1 MILSKSK
8 YFIVDNSKGISPFQN
23 TLAYLGGSIFQVTL
37 DNPFSSYR
45 QLVLQFAKNSKGRII
60 DPDLARRNANNVFKK
75 YPLKVTFSGLKPRV
89 FGVFFKGL
97 PKFGFL
103 IGLSYIL
110 GEDDLTLIST
120 TGAVILSSPLITP
133 IRMIEKQQRAYFKKT
148 GRQKTIRNILHES
161 SKKSFSPL
169 FRGTIPLGC
178 HSLISASTG
187 LLCQPKLQ
195 NMIMTHFDSN
205 KSLSKFKSNF
215 IASVILSPIYVF
227 LTNPLTRLEVI
238 MQTSSINNRS
248 ITFNEALGEVIQ
260 DSKQFGVRGI
270 FRGQG
275 IGIIKAIFSLTMF
288 HQGRMYLTEEFE
300 KYNST

>member
-1 MILSKSK
+1 
-8 YFIVDNSKGISPFQN
+8 
-23 TLAYLGGSIFQVTL
+23 
-37 DNPFSSYR
+37 
-45 QLVLQFAKNSKGRII
+45 
-60 DPDLARRNANNVFKK
+60 
-75 YPLKVTFSGLKPRV
+75 
-89 FGVFFKGL
+89 
-97 PKFGFL
+97 
-103 IGLSYIL
+103 
-110 GEDDLTLIST
+110 
-120 TGAVILSSPLITP
+120 
-133 IRMIEKQQRAYFKKT
+133 
-148 GRQKTIRNILHES
+148 
-161 SKKSFSPL
+161 
-169 FRGTIPLGC
+169 
-178 HSLISASTG
+178 
-187 LLCQPKLQ
+187 
-195 NMIMTHFDSN
+195 MTHFDSN

>member
-1 MILSKSK
+1 MFYSDSK
-8 YFIVDNSKGISPFQN
+8 YFSIEKSKGISPFQN
-23 TLAYLGGSIFQVTL
+23 TLAYLGGSIFQVIL
-37 DNPFSSYR
+37 DNPLSAYR
-45 QLVLQFAKNSKGRII
+45 QLIQQHAKNSKGKII
-60 DPDLARRNANNVFKK
+60 DPLLTNKEANNVFKK
-75 YPLKVTFSGLKPRV
+75 YPLKVSFSGLKPRV

-110 GEDDLTLIST
+110 GEEDLTLIST

-133 IRMIEKQQRAYFKKT
+133 IRMIEKQQRTYFKKT
-148 GRQKTIRNILHES
+148 GRQKTIRNILNES

-195 NMIMTHFDSN
+195 NMIMKHFDSD
-205 KSLSKFKSNF
+205 KSLSKFSSNF
-215 IASVILSPIYVF
+215 IASAILSPIYVF

-248 ITFNEALGEVIQ
+248 ITINEAFGEVIQ
-260 DSKQFGVRGI
+260 DSKKFGLRGI

-275 IGIIKAIFSLTMF
+275 IGIVKAIFSLTMF
-288 HQGRMYLTEEFE
+288 HQGRMYLTEEFK
-300 KYNST
+300 KYNIT